1 MKFFMENNNQRVL
14 TIVIVATVLIL
25 VIIFSGVTYAFFT
38 ANNPEGSTAEII
50 SETGRMLITYD
61 DGTDDILPVTNIQP
75 SNMIIIDKTFTLT
88 GTNTTS
94 GLSMPYKVGLK
105 YTSGFSYGQLH
116 YYLKRTSANSNIT
129 SNLIGTTNQTIP
141 GNTSETGYT
150 SGTFIKNNTE
160 SYLELATGEFKANTS
175 NQTITFN
182 LKIQFPDTGENQDSE
197 KGATFNGEIVI
208 NYEDKLNNI
217 AIGYDYLEPTEV
229 NTEPYYTFTAPKT
242 GTYKI
247 ETWGAQGTINGG
259 LGAYSHGQVILQKDQ
274 KMYVYIGGQNGYN
287 GGTYSKR
294 NGGGGGGATHIA
306 KNIGLLSTLSNSLTN
321 ILIVSGGGGGG
332 DSWKIGAFG
341 GNAGGIIGGASSIT
355 TDSTYKYATGGSQT
369 NGGVAYTSTNYPA
382 SNGAFGQGGVST
394 SEYGGHGGGGYY
406 GGGAGG
412 AASGWCAGGGGGS
425 SYIGNTL
432 LTNKAMYCYNCT
444 ESSETSTKTISTTCH
459 SENPTSNCAK
469 EGNGYAKIT
478 LISN

>member
-1 MKFFMENNNQRVL
+1 MNNKEEQIKVYVMIG
-14 TIVIVATVLIL
+14 TIVMLL
-25 VIIFSGVTYAFFT
+25 VIFSGITYAFFS
-38 ANNPEGSTAEII
+38 ASNNKGSTSIVEVKSGKMII
-50 SETGRMLITYD
+50 SYA
-61 DGTDDILPVTNIQP
+61 DGKSSLLVSKDIQP
-75 SNMIIIDKTFTLT
+75 SSKIIIDKTFTLT

-94 GLSMPYKVGLK
+94 GLVMPYKVGIK
-105 YTSGFSYGQLH
+105 YTNGFSYGQLH
-116 YYLKRTSANSNIT
+116 YYLKRTDQNANIT
-129 SNLIGTTNQTIP
+129 SNLIGATNQAIL

-182 LKIQFPDTGENQDSE
+182 LKIQFPDTGKNQDSE

-217 AIGYDYLEPTEV
+217 AIGFDYLEPTDV

-287 GGTYSKR
+287 GGTNSNR

-306 KNIGLLSTLSNSLTN
+306 KKSGLLSTLSNSLTN

-332 DSWKIGAFG
+332 DSWKTGAFG
-341 GNAGGIIGGASSIT
+341 GNAGGLIGGASSIT

-394 SEYGGHGGGGYY
+394 SKYGGHGGGGFY

-412 AASGWCAGGGGGS
+412 AGSSWSAGGGGGS

-444 ESSETSTKTISTTCH
+444 ESSEISTKTISTTCH

>member
-1 MKFFMENNNQRVL
+1 MYNKEEQIKVYVMVG
-14 TIVIVATVLIL
+14 TIIMLL
-25 VIIFSGVTYAFFT
+25 VIFSGITYAFFS
-38 ANNPEGSTAEII
+38 ASNNKGSTSLI
-50 SETGRMLITYD
+50 SATSGKMTINYV
-61 DGTDDILPVTNIQP
+61 DGSSKLLSSKDVQP
-75 SNMIIIDKTFTLT
+75 SNKIIIDKTFTLT

-94 GLSMPYKVGLK
+94 GLAMPYKVGIK

-129 SNLIGTTNQTIP
+129 SNLIGTSNQTIP
-141 GNTSETGYT
+141 GNTTETGYT

-160 SYLELATGEFKANTS
+160 SYLELAIGEFKANTS

-182 LKIQFPDTGENQDSE
+182 LKIQFPDTGKNQDSE
-197 KGATFNGEIVI
+197 KGATFNGEIVV

-229 NTEPYYTFTAPKT
+229 NSEPYYTFTAPKT

-274 KMYVYIGGQNGYN
+274 KIYVYIGGQNGYN
-287 GGTYSKR
+287 GGTNSDR
-294 NGGGGGGATHIA
+294 VGGSGGGATHIA
-306 KNIGLLSTLSNSLTN
+306 TKTGQLFNLSSSLTN
-321 ILIVSGGGGGG
+321 ILIISGGGGGG
-332 DSWKIGAFG
+332 DSWKTGAFG

-355 TDSTYKYATGGSQT
+355 TDSTYNYATGGSQT

-394 SEYGGHGGGGYY
+394 SKYGGHGGGGYY

-425 SYIGNTL
+425 SYIENTL

>member
-1 MKFFMENNNQRVL
+1 MYSKEEQIKVYVMIG
-14 TIVIVATVLIL
+14 TIIMLL
-25 VIIFSGVTYAFFT
+25 VIFSGITYAFFS
-38 ANNPEGSTAEII
+38 ASNNKGSTSLI
-50 SETGRMLITYD
+50 SATSGKMTINYV
-61 DGTDDILPVTNIQP
+61 DGSSKLLSSKDIQP
-75 SNMIIIDKTFTLT
+75 SNKIIIDKTFSLT

-94 GLSMPYKVGLK
+94 GLTMPYKVGIK

-116 YYLKRTSANSNIT
+116 YYLKRMSANSNIT
-129 SNLIGTTNQTIP
+129 SNLIGTSNQTIP
-141 GNTSETGYT
+141 GNTTETGYT
-150 SGTFIKNNTE
+150 SGIFIKNQTE
-160 SYLELATGEFKANTS
+160 GYLELATGEFKANTS

-182 LKIQFPDTGENQDSE
+182 LKIQFPDTGKNQDSE
-197 KGATFNGEIVI
+197 KGATFNGEVVI

-217 AIGYDYLEPTEV
+217 AIGYDFLEPTDV

-259 LGAYSHGQVILQKDQ
+259 LGAYSHGQVILQKNQ

-287 GGTYSKR
+287 GGTNSNR

-306 KNIGLLSTLSNSLTN
+306 KKTGLLSTLSNSLTN

-332 DSWKIGAFG
+332 DKWSTGAFG
-341 GNAGGIIGGASSIT
+341 GNAGGIIGGSSSIT
-355 TDSTYKYATGGSQT
+355 TDSAYKYATGGSQT

-382 SNGAFGQGGVST
+382 SNGIFGQGGVST
-394 SEYGGHGGGGYY
+394 SSFGGHGGGGYY

-412 AASGWCAGGGGGS
+412 ASSSWCAGGGGGS

-444 ESSETSTKTISTTCH
+444 ESSEISTKTISTTCH

>member
-1 MKFFMENNNQRVL
+1 MENNNQRVL

-182 LKIQFPDTGENQDSE
+182 LKIQFPDTGKNQDSE

-229 NTEPYYTFTAPKT
+229 NSEPYYTFTAPKT

-274 KMYVYIGGQNGYN
+274 KIYVYIGGQNGYN
-287 GGTYSKR
+287 GGTNSDR
-294 NGGGGGGATHIA
+294 VGGSGGGATHIA
-306 KNIGLLSTLSNSLTN
+306 TKTGQLFNLSSSLTN
-321 ILIVSGGGGGG
+321 ILIISGGGGGG
-332 DSWKIGAFG
+332 DSWKTGAFG

-355 TDSTYKYATGGSQT
+355 TDSTYNYATGGSQT

-394 SEYGGHGGGGYY
+394 SKYGGHGGGGYY